1 MKRKALLPLL
11 VLLALLL
18 AACVDQAEQEG
29 EEGYLLYYPASDLGS
44 VAGGDA
50 IVTRTLTIPESES
63 LTTAELAERL
73 LTALLDGAP
82 DSLVTAPMPD
92 GTELLE
98 LSVLGSWARVDFSRH
113 YARLAGIDLTLAD
126 YCVTLTLTQIEGV
139 NAVSITSGGRELAYR
154 KTQTLTAADPLLST
168 REDALRPVT
177 VSLYFLDGESGALRA
192 ETQVLALYEGQTR
205 VNAVL
210 EALSEGPE
218 SDGLKALLP
227 EDFRVL
233 SARVEED
240 TCYLNLP
247 DGADLGAVP
256 RLSVESLVRSLCSL
270 DAVERVQFAVDGEPV
285 TELGGVELD
294 AAAEG

>member
-1 MKRKALLPLL
+1 MKRRVLLPLF

-29 EEGYLLYYPASDLGS
+29 EAGYLLYYPAADLGS

-50 IVTRTLTIPESES
+50 IVTRTLTIPGSES
-63 LTTAELAERL
+63 LTTAELAEQL

-82 DSLVTAPMPD
+82 DSFVTAPMPD

-168 REDALRPVT
+168 REDALRPIA
-177 VSLYFLDGESGALRA
+177 VSLYFLDEESGALRA

-210 EALSEGPE
+210 EALAEGPE
-218 SDGLKALLP
+218 SDGLEALLP

-247 DGADLGAVP
+247 DGADLGTAP